1 MRTTTVT
8 ALTVAFGFSIAGL
21 ACNGSPTSPSSQSG
35 NLRVMITDTPFEDAA
50 ALHVTFSGIKAHR
63 ADGAGGWITVPFAG
77 TPAATSRTCNLKKLE
92 GPFDVLGV
100 ATLDAGLYTQLRL
113 VVESASIYFG
123 GTPTGEPACAATL
136 AAPSGAG
143 MIVETLE
150 IPSGEVKLIHPF
162 EGFPFCRPLMAP
174 IHPRSA
180 EPTRLFSS
188 HHRPGSEAV
197 TQPALTC
204 RGLEARASKG
214 FLRHRSSLVSSPCQ
228 AGVLARAARQPA
240 GTGSAQI
247 RWSIAPNR
255 RRVR

>member
-123 GTPTGEPACAATL
+123 GTPTGEPSCAATL
-136 AAPSGAG
+136 AAPNGAG

-162 EGFPFCRPLMAP
+162 ELTASGTTTIELDFDGNQSVRQTGNG
-174 IHPRSA
+174 RSRMN
-180 EPTRLFSS
+180 P
-188 HHRPGSEAV
+188 V
-197 TQPALTC
+197 IKILTV
-204 RGLEARASKG
+204 K
-214 FLRHRSSLVSSPCQ
+214 
-228 AGVLARAARQPA
+228 
-240 GTGSAQI
+240 TGA
-247 RWSIAPNR
+247 
-255 RRVR
+255 